1 MNKINNSLFKF
12 IKRKKINIAP
22 TTHINSMQLFWK
34 RFFTKKIN
42 IFSLILFLIILVI
55 ILIGLLFIKNSSIK
69 PLSDSWY
76 TNDLPS
82 MYNKIIKRS
91 FEKGEQLNFIRRM
104 AEISKQNA
112 NLNGTKPIFEI
123 LYDSAFDS
131 GGNLTTTTDIVTLY
145 YNPYDLIK
153 AINLYTDQ
161 KIHFNDLILGSNSRG
176 IDIYSRIFISIAI
189 SLTIIITSIFI
200 NIFIG
205 FSLGALFA
213 LNSHKW
219 YAKIIDSISTIIN
232 SLPEIIWIFI
242 LCIFMGTKWW
252 SILIIF
258 SLISWTSFYEISKN
272 EILELN
278 KSDFII
284 ALKSIGL
291 NKFQISYYHLFKRVL
306 PSHLILL
313 TEKLNNGILI
323 ISSLVFLEFINES
336 NNINIGVILKEAI
349 NSMQTNSLYLV
360 VTSIIIIWF
369 TISLK
374 LFSNS
379 LANTYNP
386 KI

>member
-22 TTHINSMQLFWK
+22 TTHLNSTQLFWK
-34 RFFTKKIN
+34 RFFSKKIN
-42 IFSLILFLIILVI
+42 IFSLILFLIILIV

-82 MYNKIIKRS
+82 MYNKIIARS

-112 NLNGTKPIFEI
+112 KLNGTKPIFEI

-161 KIHFNDLILGSNSRG
+161 KINFNDLILGSNSRG
-176 IDIYSRIFISIAI
+176 IDIYSRIFISIII

-258 SLISWTSFYEISKN
+258 SWISWTSFYEISKN

-278 KSDFII
+278 KSDFIT

-291 NKFQISYYHLFKRVL
+291 NKIQISYYHLFKRVL

-349 NSMQTNSLYLV
+349 NSMQTNPLYLV

-369 TISLK
+369 AISLK

-386 KI
+386 EI

>member
-1 MNKINNSLFKF
+1 M
-12 IKRKKINIAP
+12 
-22 TTHINSMQLFWK
+22 
-34 RFFTKKIN
+34 
-42 IFSLILFLIILVI
+42 
-55 ILIGLLFIKNSSIK
+55 
-69 PLSDSWY
+69 
-76 TNDLPS
+76 
-82 MYNKIIKRS
+82 
-91 FEKGEQLNFIRRM
+91 
-104 AEISKQNA
+104 
-112 NLNGTKPIFEI
+112 
-123 LYDSAFDS
+123 
-131 GGNLTTTTDIVTLY
+131 
-145 YNPYDLIK
+145 
-153 AINLYTDQ
+153 
-161 KIHFNDLILGSNSRG
+161 
-176 IDIYSRIFISIAI
+176 
-189 SLTIIITSIFI
+189 
-200 NIFIG
+200 
-205 FSLGALFA
+205 
-213 LNSHKW
+213 
-219 YAKIIDSISTIIN
+219 
-232 SLPEIIWIFI
+232 
-242 LCIFMGTKWW
+242 
-252 SILIIF
+252 IIF

-336 NNINIGVILKEAI
+336 NNINIGIILKEAI